1 MADFSRRRNHEFLT
15 KLYKH
20 HYVYLM
26 HLIHNWIDS
35 RLPQIYR
42 SIPRVISNIIGNRVK
57 GSILSFEDQDRLF
70 RRGWKKVVSRVSE
83 RLNGIIKQEHRH
95 GRDPRKATDRDYD
108 PGAWRRPDP
117 RKESVVLRNNL
128 ERIRRQETNPPPC
141 HFSRVR
147 DSFHDS
153 IASIARPLIGRRPTP
168 STILRTRI
176 VATPSIFLRGIPAQY
191 TNLYFSFGRTIA
203 ASRLA
208 DQSWIA
214 TMTIAELKSR
224 ECRKSGRKPSTGQKL
239 PCRAIVA
246 DSWNERK
253 SPRLCFHARNVR
265 FLLGVSIRSDKLEHD
280 PSQYWYRAG
289 GGAVMSGVALF
300 SSPSLSLSLSPSRD
314 AQQGEREREWE
325 EYKKRIKGGKK
336 EGRKRR

>member
-128 ERIRRQETNPPPC
+128 ERICRQETNPPPR

-147 DSFHDS
+147 
-153 IASIARPLIGRRPTP
+153 IV
-168 STILRTRI
+168 STIRSLRSLVPWSVAVQRLQRSFEHASSRLLRSSFEESPRNTRI
-176 VATPSIFLRGIPAQY
+176 SIFLSVVRSQHRDWRIEVE
-191 TNLYFSFGRTIA
+191 
-203 ASRLA
+203 SRR
-208 DQSWIA
+208 W
-214 TMTIAELKSR
+214 
-224 ECRKSGRKPSTGQKL
+224 
-239 PCRAIVA
+239 
-246 DSWNERK
+246 
-253 SPRLCFHARNVR
+253 RLRN
-265 FLLGVSIRSDKLEHD
+265 
-280 PSQYWYRAG
+280 
-289 GGAVMSGVALF
+289 
-300 SSPSLSLSLSPSRD
+300 
-314 AQQGEREREWE
+314 
-325 EYKKRIKGGKK
+325 
-336 EGRKRR
+336 

>member
-128 ERIRRQETNPPPC
+128 ERIRRQETNPPPR

-191 TNLYFSFGRTIA
+191 TNLYFSFGRAPCSDDRSIEIGGSKLNHDDDDCGIKVEGMSKIGAETIHGTKIALSRDRGRFVERAEVA
-203 ASRLA
+203 ATLFP
-208 DQSWIA
+208 
-214 TMTIAELKSR
+214 R
-224 ECRKSGRKPSTGQKL
+224 EKRP
-239 PCRAIVA
+239 
-246 DSWNERK
+246 
-253 SPRLCFHARNVR
+253 F
-265 FLLGVSIRSDKLEHD
+265 
-280 PSQYWYRAG
+280 
-289 GGAVMSGVALF
+289 
-300 SSPSLSLSLSPSRD
+300 PSR
-314 AQQGEREREWE
+314 G
-325 EYKKRIKGGKK
+325 IN
-336 EGRKRR
+336 

>member
-128 ERIRRQETNPPPC
+128 ERIRRQETNPPPR

-153 IASIARPLIGRRPTP
+153 IASIARPLNPRSPSNAFNDPSNTHRRDSFDLPSRNPRAIHESLFFFRSYDRSIEIGGSKLNHDDDDCGIKVEGMSKIGAKTIRGTKIALSRDRGRFVERAEVAATLFPREKRPFP
-168 STILRTRI
+168 S
-176 VATPSIFLRGIPAQY
+176 RGI
-191 TNLYFSFGRTIA
+191 N
-203 ASRLA
+203 
-208 DQSWIA
+208 
-214 TMTIAELKSR
+214 
-224 ECRKSGRKPSTGQKL
+224 
-239 PCRAIVA
+239 
-246 DSWNERK
+246 
-253 SPRLCFHARNVR
+253 
-265 FLLGVSIRSDKLEHD
+265 
-280 PSQYWYRAG
+280 
-289 GGAVMSGVALF
+289 
-300 SSPSLSLSLSPSRD
+300 
-314 AQQGEREREWE
+314 
-325 EYKKRIKGGKK
+325 
-336 EGRKRR
+336 

>member
-42 SIPRVISNIIGNRVK
+42 SIPRVVSNIIGNRVK

-128 ERIRRQETNPPPC
+128 ERIRRQETNPPPR

-147 DSFHDS
+147 IVSTIRSLRSLVPWSVAVQHDFNDPSNTHRRDSFDLPSRNPRAIHESLFFFRSYDRS
-153 IASIARPLIGRRPTP
+153 IEIGGSKLNRDDDDCGIKVEGMSKIGAETIRGTKIALSRDRGRFVEWAEVAATLFPREKRPFP
-168 STILRTRI
+168 S
-176 VATPSIFLRGIPAQY
+176 RGI
-191 TNLYFSFGRTIA
+191 N
-203 ASRLA
+203 
-208 DQSWIA
+208 
-214 TMTIAELKSR
+214 
-224 ECRKSGRKPSTGQKL
+224 
-239 PCRAIVA
+239 
-246 DSWNERK
+246 
-253 SPRLCFHARNVR
+253 
-265 FLLGVSIRSDKLEHD
+265 
-280 PSQYWYRAG
+280 
-289 GGAVMSGVALF
+289 
-300 SSPSLSLSLSPSRD
+300 
-314 AQQGEREREWE
+314 
-325 EYKKRIKGGKK
+325 
-336 EGRKRR
+336 

>member
-26 HLIHNWIDS
+26 HLIHNWIDF

-128 ERIRRQETNPPPC
+128 ERIRRQETNPPPR

-153 IASIARPLIGRRPTP
+153 IASIARPLIGRRPTRFQR
-168 STILRTRI
+168 SFEHASSRLLRSSFEESPRNTRI
-176 VATPSIFLRGIPAQY
+176 SIFLSVERHA
-191 TNLYFSFGRTIA
+191 RTIA

-314 AQQGEREREWE
+314 AQQGERERE
-325 EYKKRIKGGKK
+325 RVRGI
-336 EGRKRR
+336 